1 LAKEL
6 GRPLPIEQSKPN
18 TLANSQN
25 SNEEANQKKKTISL
39 QKNDKNSK
47 EIKPLIS
54 QEEIERQFEELKEKL
69 NNEMVAILDEEQD
82 NENKRDEE
90 LIQATTEEEKIRL
103 ERKFG
108 IERAKAQK
116 RIQDLSRFL

>member
-1 LAKEL
+1 MAKEL

-18 TLANSQN
+18 TLASSQN

-39 QKNDKNSK
+39 QKNDKNLK